1 MPSSF
6 DRALS
11 SQPVIPPLHVRLR
24 TEKLGLDEADISD
37 GNSFISF
44 PISVLI
50 SRVRLCLLVF
60 VMNIYRLPS
69 AFNGKI
75 FFFRLAMRCMA
86 GCLVFPA
93 VSIARAETRLSP
105 LFSDGAVLQRGRE
118 MPIWGIA
125 DPGESVIV
133 RMNGK
138 EAVGTANGSGRWS
151 VKLPAQDAGGPF
163 DLTVQGKNTIV
174 LHDILVGEVWVASGQ
189 SNMNF
194 PLKTFVP
201 ADPVYGPPAKV
212 AVAAANDPMLRMF
225 NVAAHVSP
233 DKPADDIGL
242 PIGQWQSTTP
252 ETAGQ
257 FSAVAYYFA
266 AELRKTLNVPVG
278 IIHSSIGGT
287 PAETWTSQTVIAS
300 LPECKPVLEKWEKL
314 IEAYPDAAKTYQ
326 EKTLP
331 EWKAAA
337 EKAKV
342 QNQAPPRR
350 IYPPMG
356 PNHFARPSTLF
367 NGMIAPLIPYG
378 IQGVIWYQGE
388 ANSGGNPL
396 ACNPVVYRTLFPA
409 LIKDWRAR
417 WGQGDFPFLFV
428 QLANLRALQTKP
440 VETAGLGLIREA
452 QMMALSV
459 PNTGMATA
467 IDLADRDKPDD
478 IHPHNK
484 KEVGRRL
491 SLVALANVYQQK
503 IPSHSG
509 PLFSGFKIEGNQVR
523 LNFTH
528 VDGGL
533 TASGDKLEGFAIA
546 GKDGKYVWGDA
557 KIDGETVVVSSDLV
571 SEPANIRYGWAF
583 NPIGNLRNKAGL
595 PALPFRTD
603 TEAAK

>member
-1 MPSSF
+1 MF
-6 DRALS
+6 YY
-11 SQPVIPPLHVRLR
+11 
-24 TEKLGLDEADISD
+24 
-37 GNSFISF
+37 
-44 PISVLI
+44 
-50 SRVRLCLLVF
+50 F
-60 VMNIYRLPS
+60 VMNIYHLPS
-69 AFNGKI
+69 AVNGKT
-75 FFFRLAMRCMA
+75 FFFRLAMRFVAA
-86 GCLVFPA
+86 GLVLLA
-93 VSIARAETRLSP
+93 VSTALAETRLSP

-118 MPIWGIA
+118 VPIWGGA
-125 DPGESVIV
+125 DPGESVTV

-138 EAVGTANGSGRWS
+138 EAVGTADGSGRWS
-151 VKLPAQDAGGPF
+151 VKLPSQDAGGPF

-194 PLKTFVP
+194 PLQTFVP
-201 ADPVYGPPAKV
+201 ADPVYGPPAKE
-212 AVAAANDPMLRMF
+212 AIAAANDPMLRMF
-225 NVAAHVSP
+225 NVKPSVSP
-233 DKPADDIGL
+233 DKPADNLEL
-242 PIGQWQSTTP
+242 PDGQWKASTP
-252 ETAGQ
+252 ETAGK

-266 AELRKTLNVPVG
+266 TELRKSLNVPVG

-287 PAETWTSQTVIAS
+287 PAETWMSQPAIAS

-314 IEAYPDAAKTYQ
+314 IEAYPDATKTYQ

-337 EKAKV
+337 EKAK
-342 QNQAPPRR
+342 AESLPPPRR
-350 IYPPMG
+350 MYPPMG

-388 ANSGGNPL
+388 ANSGGNLL

-409 LIKDWRAR
+409 LIKDWRTS

-440 VETAGLGLIREA
+440 VETAGLGKIREA

-467 IDLADRDKPDD
+467 IDLADMENPDD

-491 SLVALANVYQQK
+491 SLIALAKVYQQK
-503 IPSHSG
+503 IPSYSG
-509 PLFSGFKIEGNQVR
+509 PLFSGFKVEGSQVR

-533 TASGDKLEGFAIA
+533 TAEGDKLEGFAIA
-546 GKDGKYVWGDA
+546 GKDGRYVWGNA
-557 KIDGETVVVSSDLV
+557 KIDGETVLVSSDLV